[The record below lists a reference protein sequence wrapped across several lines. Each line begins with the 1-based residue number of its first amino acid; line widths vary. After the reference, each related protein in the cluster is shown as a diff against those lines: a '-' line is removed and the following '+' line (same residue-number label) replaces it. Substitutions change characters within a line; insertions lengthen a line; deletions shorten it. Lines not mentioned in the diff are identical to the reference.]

1 MIAAL
6 NPQFWWWLARATGIV
21 AWVMAIATVAWG
33 LTMSGRFV
41 KRRRLPAWLLD
52 LHRYLGTLT
61 LAFVAIHIA
70 ALVADSWTYFG
81 VRELFVPMASE
92 WRPRAVTWGI
102 IALYGLVI
110 IQVTSWGMRF
120 LPRKVWHSIHLTSY
134 LVFIAATVHGA
145 LSGADRMNPLVQGI
159 AIAGVTMVLVL
170 TLVRVLARRP
180 DVEVE
185 DAGSDRAAKIAAART
200 ARAARPANELPP
212 SDPVVEIAAQPVAV
226 AEAAPAQ
233 LAWRA
238 PTLADQIELVAP
250 SDHDQ
255 WRPVAPAAPAPP
267 APIDATED
275 AELDPELA
283 ARLARLGSRVKSRSG
298 AG

>member
-41 KRRRLPAWLLD
+41 RRRRLPAWLLD
-52 LHRYLGTLT
+52 LHRYLGMLT

-81 VRELFVPMASE
+81 ARELFVPMASE

-120 LPRKVWHSIHLTSY
+120 LPRKVWHGIHLTSY
-134 LVFIAATVHGA
+134 LVFVTATVHGA
-145 LSGADRMNPLVQGI
+145 LSGADRMNPLVQGV
-159 AIAGVTMVLVL
+159 AVAGVTAVVVL
-170 TLVRVLARRP
+170 TLLRILARRQEA
-180 DVEVE
+180 EVAG
-185 DAGSDRAAKIAAART
+185 AGSDRAAMITA
-200 ARAARPANELPP
+200 ARAARAANELPP
-212 SDPVVEIAAQPVAV
+212 SDPVIEVATQPVAL
-226 AEAAPAQ
+226 AEAAPTQ

-238 PTLADQIELVAP
+238 PTLADQIPDLVTP
-250 SDHDQ
+250 SDHEQ
-255 WRPVAPAAPAPP
+255 WGPVAPTAPSAV
-267 APIDATED
+267 DATEE
-275 AELDPELA
+275 AGLDPELA